1 MEDERD
7 DIEPSLSAALA
18 DLVDGEEPSPEL
30 RTRVAAGIPVG
41 ARRTRPQ
48 LLAVGVAAALVVA
61 ALVVAVLDTGSGDD
75 ADIATAPD
83 DVTTTRPEPEVLGES
98 VERRPA
104 AGTTTDPS
112 GDTTTTGPAAV
123 VTTVA
128 PPPTTAGAV
137 APPSE
142 QPPAAPTTTAPCRNS
157 TDPACGPF
165 RWEPTP
171 QNEPATLT
179 VTPPDGP
186 IVAGE
191 QVELLL
197 EMSDPD
203 GRVTLGC
210 YTVNLD
216 RPGLATGSCVVEDFV
231 CPERYGAWTPPPP
244 EPDRAEAVTVVEF
257 HETGTYTVD
266 VDVTRADGCDNVDP
280 YRSGARTSITVEVV
294 AG

>member
-1 MEDERD
+1 MEDDRD
-7 DIEPSLSAALA
+7 DAEPTLSAALT
-18 DLVDGEEPSPEL
+18 DLVQGEEPSPEL
-30 RTRVAAGIPVG
+30 RARVAAGLPTG

-48 LLAVGVAAALVVA
+48 LLAVAVAAALVVA

-75 ADIATAPD
+75 ADLATAPD
-83 DVTTTRPEPEVLGES
+83 ETTTTLTEPEVLGER

-112 GDTTTTGPAAV
+112 GATATTEAAAV

-128 PPPTTAGAV
+128 PPPTTAAAV
-137 APPSE
+137 APPAS
-142 QPPAAPTTTAPCRNS
+142 QPAAAPTTAPCRNS

-197 EMSDPD
+197 EMTDPD
-203 GRVTLGC
+203 GKVTLAC

-216 RPGLATGSCVVEDFV
+216 RPGLATGSCASELHD

-244 EPDRAEAVTVVEF
+244 QPDRAESITVVEF
-257 HETGTYTVD
+257 HETGTYTVE

-280 YRSGARTSITVEVV
+280 YRSGARTTITVEVV
-294 AG
+294 AA